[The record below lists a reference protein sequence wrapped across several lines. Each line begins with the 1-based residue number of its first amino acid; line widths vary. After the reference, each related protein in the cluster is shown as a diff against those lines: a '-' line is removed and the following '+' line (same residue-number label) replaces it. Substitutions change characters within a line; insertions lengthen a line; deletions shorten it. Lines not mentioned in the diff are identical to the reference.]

1 MDKFLSGDWLQMCT
15 LVKGSPWGYAVMVNS
30 EVKWTLKVMVIFKN
44 FNKEKNAV
52 YTFPTTCREWKKK
65 LNQSLNA
72 NPAGKSLKISITLS
86 SRIEIFTYAMIDLYL
101 HVLCLL

>member
-1 MDKFLSGDWLQMCT
+1 MNIKRTGNL
-15 LVKGSPWGYAVMVNS
+15 
-30 EVKWTLKVMVIFKN
+30 KN
-44 FNKEKNAV
+44 FNYEKKNAV
-52 YTFPTTCREWKKK
+52 YTFPTTVQHAEKKKK

>member
-1 MDKFLSGDWLQMCT
+1 MCT

-52 YTFPTTCREWKKK
+52 YTFPTTVQHAKNEIKIKPV
-65 LNQSLNA
+65 
-72 NPAGKSLKISITLS
+72 PAGKSLKISITLS

>member
-1 MDKFLSGDWLQMCT
+1 MKKKLSSDWLQMCT

-52 YTFPTTCREWKKK
+52 YTFPTTCREWK
-65 LNQSLNA
+65 N
-72 NPAGKSLKISITLS
+72 
-86 SRIEIFTYAMIDLYL
+86 
-101 HVLCLL
+101 

>member
-1 MDKFLSGDWLQMCT
+1 MPRM
-15 LVKGSPWGYAVMVNS
+15 
-30 EVKWTLKVMVIFKN
+30 
-44 FNKEKNAV
+44 
-52 YTFPTTCREWKKK
+52 KK